1 MRRLKYHKYADE
13 HARNRKEFFYIFAPN
28 YNRID
33 LRNYEKSED
42 YKIINYSVLY
52 DFFSKH
58 KSDNKYYDDFLS
70 ALKIHAKEID
80 NSNFE
85 IMQERFIETINSVK

>member
-1 MRRLKYHKYADE
+1 MI
-13 HARNRKEFFYIFAPN
+13 FFN
-28 YNRID
+28 
-33 LRNYEKSED
+33 
-42 YKIINYSVLY
+42 
-52 DFFSKH
+52 KH
-58 KSDNKYYDDFLS
+58 KIDNKYYDDFLS